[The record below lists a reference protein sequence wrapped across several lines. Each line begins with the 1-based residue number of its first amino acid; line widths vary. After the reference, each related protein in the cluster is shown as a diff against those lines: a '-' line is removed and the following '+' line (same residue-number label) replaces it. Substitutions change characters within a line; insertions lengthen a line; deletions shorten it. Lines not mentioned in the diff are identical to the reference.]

1 MSLVREDHNVLLS
14 LVVVSVFVD
23 FIFHRESH
31 EKFLQNEKL
40 GVKKKTKSNR
50 ASCVRFFPR
59 FEVIAGNSDW
69 SIVMFFPV
77 LIGGSGYFG
86 IGLIFRQSFENR
98 CIRCS

>member
-40 GVKKKTKSNR
+40 GVKKKQKAIAPR
-50 ASCVRFFPR
+50 ACDFSR
-59 FEVIAGNSDW
+59 A
-69 SIVMFFPV
+69 
-77 LIGGSGYFG
+77 LK
-86 IGLIFRQSFENR
+86 
-98 CIRCS
+98 